1 MRQFKV
7 IFEVFRGEHKKERKE
22 ILVEAGNKK
31 LAAVRAMSAINKLEG
46 YSELYKNVAA
56 IEEVA

>member
-1 MRQFKV
+1 MRKFRV
-7 IFEVFRGEHKKERKE
+7 VFEVFKDGKGKERKE
-22 ILVEAGNKK
+22 IFVEAGNKK
-31 LAAVRAMSAINKLEG
+31 LAVVRAMSAINKLEG